1 MDKFDIDILSC
12 LKTDGRMSLADIS
25 EQASLSISS
34 VARRIRTMENDGIIE
49 GYSVQIN
56 EEKIGFGFPVFVSV
70 RLERQLAVNFSDFEK
85 KIRTFPEV
93 VECWL
98 MTGNQDYLIKLS
110 TANLREFETFLTEN
124 LTAIKTVSSVE
135 TSIPLRCVK
144 PNEVRCR

>member
-1 MDKFDIDILSC
+1 MDKFDIDILAC
-12 LKTDGRMSLADIS
+12 LKKDGRMSLQDIS
-25 EQASLSISS
+25 MQVSLSISA
-34 VARRIRTMENDGIIE
+34 VARRIRVMETDGVIE
-49 GYSVQIN
+49 GYSVRIN

-70 RLERQLAVNFSDFEK
+70 RLERQLAKNFSAFER

-110 TANLREFETFLTEN
+110 TANLRDFEKFLTEQ
-124 LTAIKTVSSVE
+124 LTAIDTVSAVE

-144 PNEVRCR
+144 PSEVRCR

>member
-1 MDKFDIDILSC
+1 MDKFDLDILAC
-12 LKTDGRMSLADIS
+12 LKKDGRMSLQDIS
-25 EQASLSISS
+25 MQVSLSISA
-34 VARRIRTMENDGIIE
+34 VARRIRMMEADGIIE
-49 GYSVQIN
+49 GYSVRIN

-70 RLERQLAVNFSDFEK
+70 RLERQLAKNFSAFER

-110 TANLREFETFLTEN
+110 TANLRDFEIFLTEQ
-124 LTAIKTVSSVE
+124 LTAIDTVSAVE